1 MGHWDSNPN
10 DVMSFYDELNAY
22 GAWDK
27 NRMAQQGKDPCCF
40 VTGMTTTL
48 CFTKLRALRNMKILV
63 ARLITLCKYK
73 FSSYLCKRIWI
84 IIFMKYTV
92 PCPRG

>member
-10 DVMSFYDELNAY
+10 DVMSFYDGLNAY

-48 CFTKLRALRNMKILV
+48 CFTKLRALRNMKNIGGKTDNSLQIFNNY
-63 ARLITLCKYK
+63 R
-73 FSSYLCKRIWI
+73 SS
-84 IIFMKYTV
+84 IIFVDYGTFGLIV
-92 PCPRG
+92 FY